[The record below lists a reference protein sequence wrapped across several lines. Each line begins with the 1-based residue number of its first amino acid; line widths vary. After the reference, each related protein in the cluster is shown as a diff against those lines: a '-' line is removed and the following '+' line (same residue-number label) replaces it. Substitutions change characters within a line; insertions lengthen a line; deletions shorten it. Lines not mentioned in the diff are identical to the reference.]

1 MSEAS
6 KNRLRP
12 KAIGGTS
19 YRYRAY
25 GLVVESALPL
35 PELGVDQASPDQA
48 DLRIGF
54 GRIGCRPDPDESGC
68 GIWVRDDQACY
79 CNFDVGAFLVSSGT
93 EILVEPE
100 AGVAPEALRLS
111 LLGPALA
118 LALHQRGLFL
128 LHASAVSVNGE
139 AVAFLGMHGFGKST
153 TAALL
158 NARGHPLV
166 SDDLLAVSVEDQ
178 TVHPGFPQLKLWP
191 DALQTL
197 GLPPHELPQVHPDV
211 PKRALRLSEGFAAQP
226 IRLRR
231 LYVLGIGSPTLVQ
244 TLRPAQIF
252 AEISRHWYGVR
263 FGQAYFDSLDV
274 RRHFLQSAHLAR
286 DVPMRRLQRPATL
299 ADDPDLP
306 RAMEAAI
313 LKDIE
318 DSSCSGLPSG

>member
-1 MSEAS
+1 M
-6 KNRLRP
+6 RP
-12 KAIGGTS
+12 EAIGGTS
-19 YRYRAY
+19 YRYHAY

-35 PELGVDQASPDQA
+35 PELGVDQTSPEQA
-48 DLRIGF
+48 DLRIAF
-54 GRIGCRPDPDESGC
+54 GRIGCHPDPDVSGC
-68 GIWVRDDQACY
+68 GIWARDGQACY
-79 CNFDVGAFLVSSGT
+79 LNLGVGAFLVSSGT
-93 EILVEPE
+93 EILVEPA

-111 LLGPALA
+111 ILGPALA
-118 LALHQRGLFL
+118 LALQQRGLFL

-178 TVHPGFPQLKLWP
+178 TVYPSFPQLKLWP

-197 GLPPHELPQVHPDV
+197 GLRPDELPQVHPDV
-211 PKRALRLSEGFAAQP
+211 PKRALRLSEGFAVQP
-226 IRLRR
+226 IQLRR
-231 LYVLGIGSPTLVQ
+231 LYVLGIGFPTLVQ
-244 TLRPAQIF
+244 TLSPVEIF
-252 AEISRHWYGVR
+252 TEISRHWYGVR
-263 FGQAYFDSLDV
+263 FGQAYLDSLDV
-274 RRHFLQSAHLAR
+274 RRHFLQTAHLAR

-318 DSSCSGLPSG
+318 SSGCSRLRSG